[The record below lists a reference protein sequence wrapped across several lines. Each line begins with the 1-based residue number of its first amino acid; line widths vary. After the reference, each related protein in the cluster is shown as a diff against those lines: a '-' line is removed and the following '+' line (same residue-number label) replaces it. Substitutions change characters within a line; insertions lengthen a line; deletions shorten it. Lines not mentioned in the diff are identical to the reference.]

1 MKKRTI
7 IITGGAGG
15 IGIASAQ
22 KFLDAGDVVFLWDI
36 RRDLLEKAALQL
48 KSNKDK
54 IHLIEVNISDP
65 AAVEKAT
72 EDVLNLVGS
81 IDVLINNAGIT
92 RDASLQKM
100 SVEQWQQ
107 VMDVNLTGAFLCTKA
122 ISKHMIA
129 AASGRIINTASVVA
143 HYGNYG
149 QTNYVASKSG
159 LIGMTNVWARELG
172 KFNITVNAVAPGFIA
187 TDMLKTVP
195 EKVIDKLKERT
206 ALPRMGKPE
215 DIAAAY
221 FFLAS
226 EEASFITATTLNV
239 DGGLIA

>member
-1 MKKRTI
+1 MNSRNI
-7 IITGGAGG
+7 VITGGAGG
-15 IGIASAQ
+15 IGIAAAQ
-22 KFLDAGDVVFLWDI
+22 RFLDAGDSVFLWDI

-48 KSNKDK
+48 KYAENKV
-54 IHLIEVNISDP
+54 HLIEVNIADP
-65 AAVEKAT
+65 LAVEKVT
-72 EDVLNLVGS
+72 EEVMVLAGS

-100 SVEQWQQ
+100 SFEQWQQ

-122 ISKHMIA
+122 ISKHMITA
-129 AASGRIINTASVVA
+129 AYGRIINTASVVA

-159 LIGMTNVWARELG
+159 LIGMTKVWARELG
-172 KFNITVNAVAPGFIA
+172 KYNITVNAVAPGFIA

-195 EKVIDKLKERT
+195 EKVIEKMKERT
-206 ALPRMGKPE
+206 ALLRMGRPE

-226 EEASFITATTLNV
+226 EDAAFVTATTLNV

>member
-1 MKKRTI
+1 MKRRNI
-7 IITGGAGG
+7 VITGGAGG
-15 IGIASAQ
+15 IGIATAQ
-22 KFLDAGDVVFLWDI
+22 RFLEAGDTVFLWDI

-48 KSNKDK
+48 KSDKDK
-54 IHLIEVNISDP
+54 VHLIEVNIADP

-72 EDVLNLVGS
+72 EEVLNLVGS

-107 VMDVNLTGAFLCTKA
+107 VIDVNLTGAFLCTKA

-129 AASGRIINTASVVA
+129 AAYGRIINTASVVA

-159 LIGMTNVWARELG
+159 LIGMTKVWARELG

-195 EKVIDKLKERT
+195 EKIIEKMKERT
-206 ALPRMGKPE
+206 ALPRLGKPE

-226 EEASFITATTLNV
+226 EEASFITASTLNV